1 MSAIRKRDGA
11 DLKKHYPILAE
22 VGMILSLAVLIVA
35 FRADFHATAGFEIVI
50 DEQEIIVMEDIQPTI
65 QTKHMPL
72 PPRPQIPII
81 VSDDTILDQEPPEID
96 ATLDFDRANLM
107 ATPPPMVEEPVE
119 DDAPEIFEIVE
130 DEPVLIGGLASIQ
143 QNIRYPEMARR
154 IGLEGRVFVQFIVDD
169 QGNVVDP
176 VVIRGLGGGL
186 DEEALRAVS
195 EAKFTPG
202 RQRGQPVHVRMSI
215 PITFRLR

>member
-1 MSAIRKRDGA
+1 MSAIQKRDGA
-11 DLKKHYPILAE
+11 DLKKQYPLLAE
-22 VGMILSLAVLIVA
+22 VGMILSLTVLILA
-35 FRADFHATAGFEIVI
+35 FRADFHSTADFEIVI
-50 DEQEIIVMEDIQPTI
+50 DEQEIIDMEDIQPTMQI
-65 QTKHMPL
+65 EHR
-72 PPRPQIPII
+72 PPPPKPQIPII

-96 ATLDFDRANLM
+96 ATLDFDMMNLM
-107 ATPPPMVEEPVE
+107 ATPPPAVEDPVE

-130 DEPVLIGGLASIQ
+130 DEPVLIGGLASLQ
-143 QNIRYPEMARR
+143 QNIRYPELARR

-186 DEEALRAVS
+186 DEEALRAVRQ
-195 EAKFTPG
+195 AKFTPG